1 MLVDRNDQTGK
12 IVWSINW
19 PAGDVAENEMA
30 ADKVMIHDLEIMVN
44 DKKKG
49 GVEKS
54 AIVGIINRRFGSDA
68 NRKK

>member
-54 AIVGIINRRFGSDA
+54 AIADMINRQLGPDA
-68 NRKK
+68 QQKN